1 MNKAFEIWAES
12 FLPILETGLKV
23 TIPFSIVVFILGMI
37 LATFVAIIRINRIPI
52 LTQIASIYIWIIR
65 GTPLMVQ
72 LFIVFFG
79 LPKVGI
85 TLPAIPA
92 AVITYV
98 LSVGAYYS
106 ETIRASI
113 LAVPKGQWEAAE
125 ALGLTYFQT
134 FMKIVVPQAAKIAT
148 PTLANNFI
156 ALVKDS
162 SLASTITVTEMMLV
176 TQRAVARTYEPLLLY
191 IEVAF
196 VYLIF
201 CTILTYVQ
209 GKLENKLT
217 LPEVKRTTH
226 KVEVA

>member
-217 LPEVKRTTH
+217 LPEVKRTTN